1 MLFAM
6 DNIEKLKVYRIL
18 AAMIDGLFMFII
30 FWAIFIFPLIDT
42 INSVSKGTFSFQTTF
57 FLIVFFILGAMLDVF
72 YLFITSIAF
81 KGATLGMKMNGL
93 TFVKYDGN
101 IPSSPTLFINALSLV
116 IIVVFSFGLSVI
128 VDLLSLINNKMAR
141 SFHDIFLGMKMVNT
155 YDL

>member
-42 INSVSKGTFSFQTTF
+42 INSVSNGTFSFQTTF
-57 FLIVFFILGAMLDVF
+57 FLTSFFILGAMLDVF

-93 TFVKYDGN
+93 SFVKYDGT
-101 IPSSPTLFINALSLV
+101 IPSSLTLFINALSIV

>member
-57 FLIVFFILGAMLDVF
+57 FLIAFFILGAMLDVF

-101 IPSSPTLFINALSLV
+101 IPSSPTLFINALSIV
-116 IIVVFSFGLSVI
+116 IIVIFSFGLSVI

>member
-18 AAMIDGLFMFII
+18 AAMIDGLFTFII

-42 INSVSKGTFSFQTTF
+42 INSVSNGTFSFQTTF

-101 IPSSPTLFINALSLV
+101 IPSSPTLFINALSLG
-116 IIVVFSFGLSVI
+116 IIVIFSFGLSVI